1 MTVTI
6 DVISKPGL
14 LSEMREFVSLK
25 CLEGLCKPV
34 HEALADIRKIELND
48 AQVTQF
54 TTDAEFRGIILA
66 RVRNP
71 GRQINVT

>member
-34 HEALADIRKIELND
+34 HEALAELND